1 MKNDIKTV
9 SLKTFAWTIVLILI
23 LASFVFITLI
33 TNSKSNIVKNNIQIL
48 QTGNDNYRRIDTCI
62 SVLYVAENN
71 SRLFA
76 VTADSAYLDKYTR
89 QMETVSSI
97 LTEFQEEKKK
107 QTFFS
112 NLYLPQLL
120 LNKQIKNEEFI
131 HLRKMVDSLIVFRMP
146 EKTAETSIPEF
157 KPYSFK
163 KIRKIAKTDSILI
176 EPKKKNKKFWR
187 RLVEAV
193 SNKNPD
199 SSDVQKRAV
208 KTITTIEDS
217 LAWLQ
222 RKKDYAAINDL
233 RQLDLARSRL
243 NKAELELLAVNN
255 HIFSN
260 LQSALKALRNEE
272 VDNVETLRMSVLL
285 QTSDKLS
292 ELHQLSWGNIAVVL
306 ILTIIIIWNIF
317 RLYRSEIT
325 IINYSNQAVDSAKKK
340 GEFLSHISHEIRTP
354 LNSIIGFSRQI
365 EEDKLNEDLRMK
377 IRAIKNSSDVLLMLV
392 NEILDFSKFESGK
405 IKLINHHFRPFV
417 MLDNVIDMLSILAVN
432 KEVSLSRQLELAP
445 GLTLSGDDFRLKQV
459 VLNLL
464 TNAIKFTPAGG
475 KISIHAEYLKTDKN
489 STGIFKIVV
498 KDSGI
503 GIAQDDL
510 KKIFED
516 FTQIE
521 TPSDV
526 PRQTGT
532 GLGLPI
538 TKRIIDL
545 FDGKIDV
552 KSEVGKGSVFSVE
565 IPLTSVESEKI
576 VIDEPGE
583 VFGIGS
589 ILKDKRILM
598 VDDIKINLLLLSRI
612 MDKNGVR
619 YDLASDGEEAFKLFQ
634 STSYDLIITD
644 VQMPKMDG
652 LELTKR
658 VRNEVDRIKAD
669 VPVIGYTGSASLE
682 ERSKYLDYGMNDL
695 LDKPFTENDLVE
707 VLGRVIL

>member
-405 IKLINHHFRPFV
+405 IKLINHHFRPLV

-445 GLTLSGDDFRLKQV
+445 GLILNGDDFRLKQV

-475 KISIHAEYLKTDKN
+475 KTSIHAEYLKTDKN

>member
-306 ILTIIIIWNIF
+306 ILTIIIIWNIL

-405 IKLINHHFRPFV
+405 IKLINHHFRPLV

>member
-306 ILTIIIIWNIF
+306 ILTIIIIWNIL

-405 IKLINHHFRPFV
+405 IKLINHHFRPLV

-576 VIDEPGE
+576 TIEEAGE

>member
-306 ILTIIIIWNIF
+306 ILTIIIIWNIL

-405 IKLINHHFRPFV
+405 IKLINHHFRPLV

-445 GLTLSGDDFRLKQV
+445 GLILNGDDFRLKQV

-475 KISIHAEYLKTDKN
+475 KTSIHAEYLKTDKN

>member
-306 ILTIIIIWNIF
+306 ILTIIIIWNIL

-405 IKLINHHFRPFV
+405 IKLINHHFRPLL

-432 KEVSLSRQLELAP
+432 KEVSLSRQLDLAP
-445 GLTLSGDDFRLKQV
+445 GLTLNGDDFRLKQV

-545 FDGKIDV
+545 FDGKIDL

>member
-306 ILTIIIIWNIF
+306 ILTIIIIWNIL

-405 IKLINHHFRPFV
+405 IKLINHHFRPLV

-432 KEVSLSRQLELAP
+432 KEVSLSRQLELTP
-445 GLTLSGDDFRLKQV
+445 GLTLNGDDFRLKQV

>member
-193 SNKNPD
+193 SNKTSD
-199 SSDVQKRAV
+199 SSDIQKRAV

>member
-9 SLKTFAWTIVLILI
+9 SLKSFAWTIVLILI
-23 LASFVFITLI
+23 LASFVFITLN
-33 TNSKSNIVKNNIQIL
+33 TNSKSTIVKNNIQIL
-48 QTGNDNYRRIDTCI
+48 QAGNDNYRRIDTCI

-120 LNKQIKNEEFI
+120 LSKQIKNDEFI
-131 HLRKMVDSLIVFRMP
+131 HLRKMVDSLLVFRIP
-146 EKTAETSIPEF
+146 EKTAELSVTDL

-163 KIRKIAKTDSILI
+163 KVRKIAKTDSILI

-193 SNKNPD
+193 SNKSAD
-199 SSDVQKRAV
+199 TGEVQKKAV
-208 KTITTIEDS
+208 STITTIEDS
-217 LAWLQ
+217 LTWIQ
-222 RKKDYAAINDL
+222 RSKDYAAINDL
-233 RQLDLARSRL
+233 RKLDLARNRL

-272 VDNVETLRMSVLL
+272 IDNVETLRMSLLL
-285 QTSDKLS
+285 QTSDRLS

-306 ILTIIIIWNIF
+306 ILTLIIIWNIL

-325 IINYSNQAVDSAKKK
+325 IVKYSNQAVETAKKK

-354 LNSIIGFSRQI
+354 LNSIIGFSRQL
-365 EEDKLNEDLRMK
+365 EESKLSEDLRHK
-377 IRAIKNSSDVLLMLV
+377 VGAIKNSSDVLLMLV

-405 IKLINHHFRPFV
+405 IKLINHHFNPLM
-417 MLDNVIDMLSILAVN
+417 MLENVVDMLSVLAVD
-432 KEVSLSRQLELAP
+432 KDISLTKHFVLES
-445 GLTLSGDDFRLKQV
+445 GLTLNGDDFRLKQV

-475 KISIHAEYLKTDKN
+475 KISIHAEYLKADKL
-489 STGIFKIVV
+489 SSGILKIIV

-503 GIAQDDL
+503 GIAQENL

-521 TPSDV
+521 TSSDA

-538 TKRIIDL
+538 TKRIVDL
-545 FDGKIDV
+545 FKGEIEV
-552 KSEVGKGSVFSVE
+552 QSELGKGSVFCVAIPIANVE
-565 IPLTSVESEKI
+565 GDNLVRQ
-576 VIDEPGE
+576 EPAAVTE
-583 VFGIGS
+583 IGS
-589 ILKDKRILM
+589 ILKNKRILM

-619 YDLASDGEEAFKLFQ
+619 YDLASDGEEAFKLFL

-652 LELTKR
+652 LELTKC
-658 VRNEVDRIKAD
+658 VRSEVDKIKAGI
-669 VPVIGYTGSASLE
+669 PVIGYTGSASLE

>member
-306 ILTIIIIWNIF
+306 ILTIIIIWNIL

-405 IKLINHHFRPFV
+405 IKLINHHFRPLV

-445 GLTLSGDDFRLKQV
+445 GLILNGDDFRLKQV

-475 KISIHAEYLKTDKN
+475 KTSIHAEYLKTDKN

-576 VIDEPGE
+576 TIEEAGE

>member
-306 ILTIIIIWNIF
+306 ILTIIIIWNIL

-405 IKLINHHFRPFV
+405 IKLINHHFRPLV

-445 GLTLSGDDFRLKQV
+445 GLILNGDDFRLKQV

-583 VFGIGS
+583 VCGIGS

>member
-306 ILTIIIIWNIF
+306 ILTIIIIWNIL

-405 IKLINHHFRPFV
+405 IKLINHHFRPLV

-445 GLTLSGDDFRLKQV
+445 GLILNGDDFRLKQV

>member
-306 ILTIIIIWNIF
+306 ILTIIIIWNIL

-405 IKLINHHFRPFV
+405 IKLINHHFRPLV

-445 GLTLSGDDFRLKQV
+445 GLTLNGDDFRLKQV

>member
-306 ILTIIIIWNIF
+306 ILTIIIIWNIL

-405 IKLINHHFRPFV
+405 IKLINHHFRPLV

-445 GLTLSGDDFRLKQV
+445 GLILNGDDFRLKQV

-475 KISIHAEYLKTDKN
+475 KTSIHAEYLKTDKN

-545 FDGKIDV
+545 FDGKIDL